1 MFKNVFPDF
10 ENYQLPHSHNA
21 IVLMYPQRAIALIV
35 LSSARSNNEMMEWS
49 IDFHNP
55 QGMNISSNSPYTC

>member
-1 MFKNVFPDF
+1 MC
-10 ENYQLPHSHNA
+10 
-21 IVLMYPQRAIALIV
+21 PQRAIALIV

-55 QGMNISSNSPYTC
+55 QGMNISSNSPYTCWGLGRSTIIFLAYLIDEKKL